1 MARLDILTGDY
12 GSGKTEISI
21 NYALQLAAEGEF
33 DKVALVDLD
42 IVNPYFRSRE
52 AARELTEEGIEV
64 IFPTGEV
71 AHADLPVITPLVYKV
86 LQDKRYKAIFDV
98 GGDEVGARV
107 LGSLRE
113 YFKADGYKMALVVNN
128 NRPFTN
134 TPEGVRAMKESIE
147 RASRLEITALIANPN
162 LGGAT
167 DARMIQEGHEEI
179 AGYAE
184 GLDLPLLF
192 TAVGREFIG
201 QVDIGGKILPLQRY
215 MKQPW

>member
-21 NYALQLAAEGEF
+21 NYALHLAAKGKF

-52 AARELTEEGIEV
+52 AEKELTEGGIEV
-64 IFPTGEV
+64 IFPTGEI

-86 LQDKRYKAIFDV
+86 LQNKQYKAIFDV
-98 GGDEVGARV
+98 GGDEAGARV

-134 TPEGVRAMKESIE
+134 TLEGVRSMKESIE
-147 RASRLEITALIANPN
+147 RASRLKISALIANPN
-162 LGGAT
+162 LGGST
-167 DARMIQEGHEEI
+167 DARMIREGYEKI

-184 GLDLPLLF
+184 DLGLPLLF
-192 TAVGREFIG
+192 TAVGREFID
-201 QVDIGGKILPLQRY
+201 QINIGGKILPLERY